1 MPKFR
6 IERID
11 RASLPEAFLH
21 IGQHVYPGRDG
32 YGCANDDTRDTG
44 IEHVSV
50 SLNESGEPFFTI
62 PREDIEPLS
71 PLPSEDSAR

>member
-6 IERID
+6 VERVD
-11 RASLPEAFLH
+11 RASLTGALLH
-21 IGQHVYPGRDG
+21 VGQHVYPGRDF
-32 YGCANDDTRDTG
+32 YGCAAEDSFRFNKPY
-44 IEHVSV
+44 VAV

-71 PLPSEDSAR
+71 PLPSEDP